1 MYGPIGCLIALKSD
15 NLAFY
20 RILMEIVGGGHSF
33 STVNFYEFAI
43 IFLIGLSKNV
53 GVIAAAVLMCR
64 NPWRFV
70 SVNVGGEMP
79 KIYK

>member
-33 STVNFYEFAI
+33 STVNFYDFTI
-43 IFLIGLSKNV
+43 IFLIGLSKTLV
-53 GVIAAAVLMCR
+53 
-64 NPWRFV
+64 
-70 SVNVGGEMP
+70 
-79 KIYK
+79 